1 MWQWGI
7 FDNCLS
13 SLAPAHLQA
22 GIVIVSEAGGFFAGG
37 KEAHEQGLAPADV
50 VMNRR
55 YVFVRAVPGARV
67 SGANSIRL
75 LASLLMPQPAESQ
88 ALQNRLVT
96 ELYETVLEWKTS
108 DM

>member
-67 SGANSIRL
+67 SGANPFTR
-75 LASLLMPQPAESQ
+75 
-88 ALQNRLVT
+88 
-96 ELYETVLEWKTS
+96 ELT
-108 DM
+108 DAAAR